1 LDSEA
6 VVAISIA
13 NQVRKR
19 PSRHYEPGKVGEMPN
34 PQPYVTTVDEKRS
47 FACFPAAVL
56 VLIVNEKEEI
66 LLLSHPERKG
76 RWEVVNGAMEAGETV
91 LEGALREA
99 REEIG
104 ENARIRP
111 LGVVHASTFHY
122 DEAVQYMLS
131 LCYLMAYEGGAI
143 RPGDDMR
150 GSEHRWWSLGEL
162 AEKSVRLIVP
172 PGQKWLVGRAVELY
186 RLWKEQDVALYPG
199 LDPSAG
205 KYDMA

>member
-1 LDSEA
+1 MS
-6 VVAISIA
+6 S
-13 NQVRKR
+13 Q
-19 PSRHYEPGKVGEMPN
+19 
-34 PQPYVTTVDEKRS
+34 QPYLTTVDGKRS

-56 VLIVNEKEEI
+56 VFVVNEKEEI
-66 LLLSHPERKG
+66 LLLSHPQRKG
-76 RWEVVNGAMEAGETV
+76 RWEVVNGALEAGETV

-104 ENARIRP
+104 ENARVRP

-122 DEAVQYMLS
+122 DEAVQFVIS
-131 LCYLMAYEGGAI
+131 VCYLMAYEGGEV
-143 RPGDDMR
+143 RPGDDML

-186 RLWKEQDVALYPG
+186 RLWKDQDVVLDPG
-199 LDPSAG
+199 LDPSAR